1 MLNSILVAVD
11 GSKNS
16 QRALDVAI
24 DLAIKYQAKISLVHV
39 VRQMQV
45 PLNPGLM
52 QEYEA
57 LERQRQDILMKAGEQ
72 LVNLSKHK
80 AESKG
85 FKDVDGDITSGDPA
99 GGIEK
104 IANKNKVELIIAGRR
119 GLGKEKGKDLGSVSR
134 KLINLTDTSCLLVS

>member
-1 MLNSILVAVD
+1 MIKSILVAID
-11 GSKNS
+11 GSDNS
-16 QRALDVAI
+16 QRALDSAI
-24 DLAIKYQAKISLVHV
+24 DLAKMYSASISLVHV
-39 VRQMQV
+39 VRHMQV

-57 LERQRQDILMKAGEQ
+57 MERQRQDILMKAGEQ

-99 GGIEK
+99 AGIEK
-104 IANKNKVELIIAGRR
+104 IAKKNKVDLIIAGRR
-119 GLGKEKGKDLGSVSR
+119 GLGKESGKELGSVSR
-134 KLINLTDTSCLLVS
+134 KLINLTQATCMLVK

>member
-1 MLNSILVAVD
+1 MINSILVAID
-11 GSKNS
+11 GSNNS
-16 QRALDVAI
+16 QRALDTAI
-24 DLAIKYQAKISLVHV
+24 DLATKYKAKISLVHV

-57 LERQRQDILMKAGEQ
+57 MERQRQDLLMKAGEQ
-72 LVNLSKHK
+72 LVTLSKHK

-99 GGIEK
+99 AGIEK
-104 IANKNKVELIIAGRR
+104 IANKNKIDLIVAGRR
-119 GLGKEKGKDLGSVSR
+119 GLGKESGKDLGSVAR
-134 KLINLTDTSCLLVS
+134 KLVNLTDSSCLLVC